1 MRVRRARPSLAPAR
15 SRSQFGFGFRREWG
29 SEGPAARGGRP
40 EAGQRGLRHAGDGAV
55 RSALGHRQRRPGLPG
70 VLRAVPESGVVR
82 AAGCAGCRAG
92 GWELGGRRRS
102 GLEWPCLRLCARP
115 RGAHVL
121 LCGPLHRARPT
132 RTGVLPLCSP
142 LFSEGTLRPERG
154 GRARGPL
161 FGPPPLA
168 ALRGL
173 APGASRTWSPTHG
186 RGLGIGFPE
195 PRAGTCIITALGM
208 ETQGIWCP
216 PEERMG
222 NSSLLYRW
230 RLNSLGSSQA
240 WHKACNRWAVNWAPQ
255 VCSQR
260 V

>member
-1 MRVRRARPSLAPAR
+1 MRLP
-15 SRSQFGFGFRREWG
+15 
-29 SEGPAARGGRP
+29 GGRLG
-40 EAGQRGLRHAGDGAV
+40 AGGTQTERVGVAVSPALRAHAVPTFSG
-55 RSALGHRQRRPGLPG
+55 PGLSTARD
-70 VLRAVPESGVVR
+70 LRGR
-82 AAGCAGCRAG
+82 ASCR
-92 GWELGGRRRS
+92 
-102 GLEWPCLRLCARP
+102 
-115 RGAHVL
+115 
-121 LCGPLHRARPT
+121 
-132 RTGVLPLCSP
+132 SP
-142 LFSEGTLRPERG
+142 HFSEGTLRPERG
-154 GRARGPL
+154 GRARGPP

-240 WHKACNRWAVNWAPQ
+240 WRKACNRWAVNWAPQ